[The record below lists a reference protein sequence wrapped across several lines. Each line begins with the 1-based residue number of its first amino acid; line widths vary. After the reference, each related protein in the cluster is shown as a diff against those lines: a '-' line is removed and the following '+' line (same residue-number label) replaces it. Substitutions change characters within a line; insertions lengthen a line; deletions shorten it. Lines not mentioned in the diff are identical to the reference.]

1 MAVYKIFPTKD
12 ATLYSEFPNMNT
24 GLDAIIEA
32 STYLRLG
39 VPQTSRYLIQFS
51 TTEIQSV
58 VDDVITSTN
67 FSSSLKNSAALVDS
81 LNLNSKLEIRTT
93 SGSWAMGTG
102 RYGNSPETTDGCS
115 WNFRN
120 GSGSNAWVATGGD
133 SYANPVY
140 SQSFAYSDPIDISVN
155 VTPSVLSW
163 YNGSIPNDGFF
174 IKQPSSVE
182 LVQDP
187 NVVSTF
193 RYFSIDTNT
202 IYPPFL
208 EFGWDDSTYNTGSST
223 NTVLTTPQTF
233 MSIYNNVGEYYPQS
247 VARMRLAAIPK
258 FPDRVFQTS
267 SLYTTNFYLP
277 ETTSLYAIKDS
288 ETNEFVVNFDSDFT
302 KISADETS
310 SFFDI
315 YMNGLEPERYYTVL
329 IKTRLDG
336 TTQVYD
342 EDIMFKVING

>member
-81 LNLNSKLEIRTT
+81 LNLDSKLEIRTT

-102 RYGNSPETTDGCS
+102 KYGNSPETTDGCS

>member
-81 LNLNSKLEIRTT
+81 LNLDSQLEIRTI
-93 SGSWAMGTG
+93 SGSWGMGTG
-102 RYGNSPETTDGCS
+102 KFGNNPETTDGCS
-115 WNFRN
+115 WNWRSY
-120 GSGSNAWVATGGD
+120 SGSNAWVATGSD

-163 YNGSIPNDGFF
+163 YNGSIPNDGFLV
-174 IKQPSSVE
+174 KQPSSVE

-208 EFGWDDSTYNTGSST
+208 EFGWDDSSFNTGSSS
-223 NTVLTTPQTF
+223 NTILDTPQTF

-247 VARMRLAAIPK
+247 VARMRLAAVPK

-329 IKTRLDG
+329 IKTKLDG

>member
-233 MSIYNNVGEYYPQS
+233 ISIYNNVGEYYPQS